1 MKEEGFRFIFKGE
14 ELWLLPAKAIWFPKY
29 EILVVSDTHISKGTH
44 FRKYGIAIPKAIAQ
58 EELACLTDLID
69 AYQPK
74 ELVFLG
80 DLFHSDINND
90 FVWFQLWR
98 EMHQKVSM
106 TLIKGNHDILP
117 LHFYQLLNI
126 EIVNSKMLG
135 VFELYHDLPKLKTS
149 NYIISG
155 HIHPGIK
162 LIGKARQRMVLPCF
176 YFGEHYSILP
186 AFGKF
191 TGKAIIKRKENDLVY
206 AIAGKKI
213 IAV

>member
-1 MKEEGFRFIFKGE
+1 MKEEGFRFFFKGE

-44 FRKYGIAIPKAIAQ
+44 FRKSGIAIPKAIAQ

-98 EMHQKVSM
+98 EMHHKVSM

-117 LHFYQLLNI
+117 PHFYKQMKLDV
-126 EIVNSKMLG
+126 VNVMCIG
-135 VFELYHDLPKLKTS
+135 EFDLYHDLPKNPQKRYVLS
-149 NYIISG
+149 L
-155 HIHPGIK
+155 HIHPG
-162 LIGKARQRMVLPCF
+162 
-176 YFGEHYSILP
+176 
-186 AFGKF
+186 
-191 TGKAIIKRKENDLVY
+191 
-206 AIAGKKI
+206 
-213 IAV
+213 